1 MFPDSLAGFAPK
13 DNALGKCYNGRMKK
27 VFLSP
32 STLNLYRECPRC
44 FYLHMK
50 YEIKRP
56 RGPMPSIAIGLDSV
70 FKKYF
75 DYYRSIGELPPDLRS
90 EMSGHL
96 IDRLKPTYYYDISKG
111 YCILG
116 KLDDCLVTDEGK
128 YVPLDHKTRASAAR
142 DVHPAYQLQMEV
154 YCMLMDGNGLK
165 AGDRAYLLYYFPLN
179 VSPEEGAGS
188 IAFGMDIKRVDV
200 NVNHAEE
207 VINKA
212 IKCIESSALPD
223 ASGECEYCG
232 WVKQAG
238 GKWPADAVAK
248 NPPELK
254 REAPEAEPA
263 EEEQEYKDELF

>member
-1 MFPDSLAGFAPK
+1 
-13 DNALGKCYNGRMKK
+13 MKK

-75 DYYRSIGELPPDLRS
+75 DYYRSIKELPPDLRS

-96 IDRLKPTYYYDISKG
+96 IEKLKPTYYHDISKG

-116 KLDDCLVTDEGK
+116 KLDDCLVTDEGT
-128 YVPLDHKTRASAAR
+128 YAPLDHKTRASPAK

-154 YCMLMDGNGLK
+154 YCLLLDGNGLK
-165 AGDRAYLLYYFPLN
+165 ASDRAYLLYYYPKN
-179 VSPEEGAGS
+179 VSPEDGAGS
-188 IAFGMDIKRVDV
+188 IAFGVDIKRVDV
-200 NVNHAEE
+200 DANHARD
-207 VINKA
+207 IIQQA
-212 IKCIESSALPD
+212 IDCLESSSLPGPF
-223 ASGECEYCG
+223 SECEYCG
-232 WVKQAG
+232 WVERAG
-238 GKWPADAVAK
+238 EKWTEQGRKDKPALQK
-248 NPPELK
+248 NEPQS
-254 REAPEAEPA
+254 AEDS
-263 EEEQEYKDELF
+263 EEEEEKYKDNLFE